1 MLRCGS
7 WAWRGSA
14 LVYRKCLNHRRG
26 TDLGCLSGK
35 PSRFHS
41 RHKDLATILLLGG
54 DTMTK
59 ATLIEE
65 RFNWRVVYSFRGLV
79 CDHHGRKRRGAGV
92 ATKSF
97 TSAGLRQG
105 EG

>member
-1 MLRCGS
+1 
-7 WAWRGSA
+7 
-14 LVYRKCLNHRRG
+14 
-26 TDLGCLSGK
+26 
-35 PSRFHS
+35 
-41 RHKDLATILLLGG
+41 
-54 DTMTK
+54 MTK